1 LKTNFKSRHF
11 LILLFLLSAK
21 IGVSQNGEI
30 NIKFIG
36 NCDML
41 QTIANKID
49 FEGVY
54 IEYYA
59 EGDVVKIKY
68 LFGDFSNLFPSEFD
82 MNCSTNYGPSI
93 WKPTWRNDRFIEFSS
108 SCGTYCFGK
117 VLMPLT
123 VNDSFK
129 YAGQTL
135 IDTANNI
142 YFSLM
147 REERTYD
154 PILKIENYTTDRIQK
169 IALNSRIVDGAI
181 LLEDLDYSEAHPHG
195 FEYEN
200 KVLTLFVKTK
210 KEKVKALRF
219 KVEV

>member
-1 LKTNFKSRHF
+1 M
-11 LILLFLLSAK
+11 LSMFVNAA
-21 IGVSQNGEI
+21 VFSQCN
-30 NIKFIG
+30 
-36 NCDML
+36 ML
-41 QTIANKID
+41 QTMANKID

-59 EGDVVKIKY
+59 DGDLVKIKY
-68 LFGDFSNLFPSEFD
+68 RFGDFSNRFPSELD
-82 MNCSTNYGPSI
+82 MNCSNQYGPSI
-93 WKPTWRNDRFIEFSS
+93 WKPTWRNDQFIEFMSG
-108 SCGTYCFGK
+108 CGTFCFSK

-123 VNDSFK
+123 ANHTFK

-135 IDTANNI
+135 IDTANAI
-142 YFSLM
+142 YFTLI
-147 REERTYD
+147 REGQTHD
-154 PILKIENYTTDRIQK
+154 PILKIENYTTDRVQK

-181 LLEDLDYSEAHPHG
+181 LLEDLDYSEAHPQG

-210 KEKVKALRF
+210 REKVKALRF

>member
-1 LKTNFKSRHF
+1 M
-11 LILLFLLSAK
+11 ILA
-21 IGVSQNGEI
+21 IHI
-30 NIKFIG
+30 NVAVFG
-36 NCDML
+36 QCDML
-41 QTIANKID
+41 QTMANKID

-59 EGDVVKIKY
+59 DGDLVKIKY
-68 LFGDFSNLFPSEFD
+68 RFGDFTNLFPNEFD
-82 MNCSTNYGPSI
+82 MNCSNQYGPSI

-108 SCGTYCFGK
+108 GCGTYCFSK
-117 VLMPLT
+117 VLMPLK

-135 IDTANNI
+135 IDTANTI
-142 YFSLM
+142 YFTLI
-147 REERTYD
+147 REERSYD
-154 PILKIENYTTDRIQK
+154 PFLKIENYTTDRVQK

-181 LLEDLDYSEAHPHG
+181 LLEGLDYSEAHPQG

-210 KEKVKALRF
+210 KEKVKAMRF